1 MCMSIAT
8 LGCAAI
14 DARPDYDRAAELI
27 TSATGEP
34 EAQPID
40 DDSIR
45 ASTRDAMLKDG
56 LTLDE
61 VVKLALL
68 NNPAMAVEFF
78 EIGIARADLVQSGL
92 FSNPTFGLSV
102 QFPEGGGRSNIQASL
117 AQNIVDLWQIPVKK
131 EIASRNLEAAILRV
145 ADRAV
150 QITAQARTAFFIAV
164 GARQALAIAH
174 ENVALAQRLLEVAEL
189 RKQAGAVG
197 DLDVNLARGGLLDAQ
212 IEVLRAALTGAEA
225 DADLA
230 SVLGIRRSLTDVSL
244 STPLPVPPEVTLD
257 ADAIIALALDSR
269 LDLRAA
275 AMTVDAAERQ
285 VVLEIREVIPSFQI
299 GIALERNERRSAP
312 DRNLLGDFSR
322 ATLANQE
329 FSMPEFETNAERRAA
344 RSAEIDAIL
353 GPSLSVT
360 LPIFDQ
366 NQAQIARARYTL
378 DQEIRRLESMEI
390 SATQAVRKALAAA
403 QANWNIAR
411 SFARDVVP
419 QAVRNLDMSRES
431 YRAGRSSLI
440 TVLDSQRELLKSRRD
455 YVAALQFAAISVADL
470 EKATAKPISEILTRA
485 SESAS
490 RTQPADPGPTQK
502 PKRNSP

>member
-1 MCMSIAT
+1 M
-8 LGCAAI
+8 
-14 DARPDYDRAAELI
+14 I

-34 EAQPID
+34 EAQPLD
-40 DDSIR
+40 DESIR
-45 ASTRDAMLKDG
+45 ASTRDAMLQDG

-68 NNPAMAVEFF
+68 NNPAMAVQFF

-102 QFPEGGGRSNIQASL
+102 QFPEGGGRSNLQASL

-145 ADRAV
+145 ADTAV
-150 QITAQARTAFFIAV
+150 QIAARARTAFFVAV

-174 ENVALAQRLLEVAEL
+174 ENVALAERLLVVTEI
-189 RKQAGAVG
+189 RKQAGALG

-230 SVLGIRRSLTDVSL
+230 AVLGIRTSLMDVPL
-244 STPLPVPPEVTLD
+244 STPLPVPPEVALNP
-257 ADAIIALALDSR
+257 DAIIELAFNSR

-275 AMTVDAAERQ
+275 MMSVDAAEQQ
-285 VVLEIREVIPSFQI
+285 VLLEIREVIPTFQL
-299 GIALERNERRSAP
+299 GLAFERLERRSPP
-312 DRNLLGDFSR
+312 DRNLLADFNR
-322 ATLANQE
+322 ATLANQQ
-329 FSMPEFETNAERRAA
+329 FSMPSFQTNAERSAD

-360 LPIFDQ
+360 LPLFDQ
-366 NQAQIARARYTL
+366 NQAQIARARFL
-378 DQEIRRLESMEI
+378 FDQEIRRLESMEI
-390 SATQAVRKALAAA
+390 SAIQSVRKALAAA

-419 QAVRNLDMSRES
+419 QAVRNLDLSRES

-440 TVLDSQRELLKSRRD
+440 TVLDSQRELLKSRRN
-455 YVAALQFAAISVADL
+455 YVAALQSAAESVAEL
-470 EKATAKPISEILTRA
+470 ERATARPISEILTRA
-485 SESAS
+485 GKSIPS
-490 RTQPADPGPTQK
+490 TQPAEPGPTQQ
-502 PKRNSP
+502 PERNSP